1 MHSGMARLTPLL
13 SSRRLD
19 RSNNTPQNN
28 TGHPGSLQ
36 APIQCVAEPQML
48 FKRLCPIKA
57 VLTCAQSLKV
67 ICMWPAVGA
76 AVVACAGGV

>member
-36 APIQCVAEPQML
+36 APIQCVAEPQMH
-48 FKRLCPIKA
+48 FKRLCPKA
-57 VLTCAQSLKV
+57 VLTCAQ
-67 ICMWPAVGA
+67 
-76 AVVACAGGV
+76 